1 MSKENAKNL
10 RDVMGE
16 LRGVIV
22 TLDALA
28 NEGREDRRALEMLS
42 HVVDGAFMR
51 LDEIAEAMESG
62 EGVA

>member
-1 MSKENAKNL
+1 MNKENAKSL

-51 LDEIAEAMESG
+51 LDEIAEALESG